1 MEHRLLFEVRHLTNY
16 IYSAPVFLEP
26 HVVRLKPFTDAGQR
40 LERFSLRVH
49 PVPAGMNEVLEFE
62 GNAAT
67 ICWFDGMTPGL
78 SIETKAVV
86 ATSRPNPF
94 EYLSTG
100 RAHLPYRYGAGIAS
114 ESAPYATPTGHAD
127 VVRLSEQIA
136 AGVGSDA
143 NAFLPATAEAVRR
156 RCRLIIRPE
165 GDPMPSWQTL
175 ALGEGSCRD
184 LAVVF
189 MDLCRSQGFAAR
201 FVSGYRAVL
210 GEGEQDLHAW
220 AEAYLDGGG
229 WRGFDPTAGL
239 AVGEDHIAIARA
251 AHPLNAAPVTGSYRG
266 SAEATLESIVTIT
279 LHDGPGTP

>member
-1 MEHRLLFEVRHLTNY
+1 MLFEIRHHTNY
-16 IYSAPVFLEP
+16 IYSMPVFLEP

-40 LERFSLRVH
+40 LEQFSLQVH
-49 PVPAGMNEVLEFE
+49 PEPAGMNEVLELE

-67 ICWFDGMTPGL
+67 ICWFEGMTSSL
-78 SIETKAVV
+78 SMTTTAVV

-100 RAHLPYRYGAGIAS
+100 HAFLPYRYGAEIAS
-114 ESAPYATPTGHAD
+114 VAAPYAEPSRHPN
-127 VVRLSEQIA
+127 VVGLSEQIA
-136 AGVGSDA
+136 ASVGGDA
-143 NAFLPATAEAVRR
+143 NAFLSAAADVVRQ
-156 RCRLIIRPE
+156 RCRLIIRPD

-189 MDLCRSQGFAAR
+189 MDICRSQGFAAR
-201 FVSGYRAVL
+201 FVSGYHAVL
-210 GEGEQDLHAW
+210 DAGEQDLHAW

-229 WRGFDPTAGL
+229 WRGFDPTTGL

-251 AHPLNAAPVTGSYRG
+251 AHPVNAAPVTGNYRG
-266 SAEATLESIVTIT
+266 SAEARLENTVTIT
-279 LHDGPGTP
+279 LHGGSSPL